1 MMYVIPQTRD
11 EKIAMYMKL
20 TKREIAEMLVNS
32 SEALDN
38 ALAGYRAGVSQS
50 PENWTASPPSGTTW
64 QSEPISIGTRHVQG

>member
-32 SEALDN
+32 NDALDN
-38 ALAGYRAGVSQS
+38 ALRHVKLGHQ
-50 PENWTASPPSGTTW
+50 P
-64 QSEPISIGTRHVQG
+64 EPISIRPVPDGTIGW